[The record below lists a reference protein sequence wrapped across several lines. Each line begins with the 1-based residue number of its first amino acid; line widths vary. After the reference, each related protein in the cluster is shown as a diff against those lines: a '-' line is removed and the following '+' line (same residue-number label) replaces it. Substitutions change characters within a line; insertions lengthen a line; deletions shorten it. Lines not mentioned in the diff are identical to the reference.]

1 MFEEFFELTA
11 TPFTNSIPSDKL
23 YMSPIMRETLGRLKF
38 AVSHR
43 MFAVVTSDAGCGK
56 TTTIAKPMWI

>member
-38 AVSHR
+38 AV
-43 MFAVVTSDAGCGK
+43 VTSDAGCGK
-56 TTTIAKPMWI
+56 TTTIAKPMRI